1 MRKTIAVRHILYC
14 TKQYVPGDEVFI
26 NDPDFLQLLIDN
38 KSVKIEDDEEV
49 EEEVEEAVTENVIA
63 SEEATEGNTK
73 TNTEDNVK
81 SEEVSNEHV
90 QKDNK
95 PIGRKSR

>member
-26 NDPDFLQLLIDN
+26 SDPEFLQLLIDN
-38 KSVKIEDDEEV
+38 ESVKVEDDEADEESEESVAEADEESEESVAEASV
-49 EEEVEEAVTENVIA
+49 EEDI
-63 SEEATEGNTK
+63 SEG
-73 TNTEDNVK
+73 
-81 SEEVSNEHV
+81 VSDLK
-90 QKDNK
+90 KDDK

>member
-26 NDPDFLQLLIDN
+26 SDPEFLQLLIDN
-38 KSVKIEDDEEV
+38 ESVKVEDDEEDEESEESIAEVSV
-49 EEEVEEAVTENVIA
+49 EEDISTEEDI
-63 SEEATEGNTK
+63 SEGVPDLK
-73 TNTEDNVK
+73 
-81 SEEVSNEHV
+81 
-90 QKDNK
+90 KDDK

>member
-1 MRKTIAVRHILYC
+1 MRKTIAVKHILYC

-26 NDPDFLQLLIDN
+26 NDPEFLQLLIDN
-38 KSVKIEDDEEV
+38 KSVRIEDD
-49 EEEVEEAVTENVIA
+49 EEVEEAVTENVIA
-63 SEEATEGNTK
+63 SEEATEVNTK

>member
-1 MRKTIAVRHILYC
+1 MRKTIALRHILYC

-26 NDPDFLQLLIDN
+26 NDPEFLQLLIDN
-38 KSVKIEDDEEV
+38 KSVRIEDD
-49 EEEVEEAVTENVIA
+49 EEVEEAVTENVIA
-63 SEEATEGNTK
+63 SEEATEVNTK

>member
-26 NDPDFLQLLIDN
+26 NDPEFLQLLIDN
-38 KSVKIEDDEEV
+38 KSVRIEDD
-49 EEEVEEAVTENVIA
+49 EEVEEAVTENVIA
-63 SEEATEGNTK
+63 SEEATEANTK

-81 SEEVSNEHV
+81 SEEVSNEYV
-90 QKDNK
+90 QKDDK

>member
-26 NDPDFLQLLIDN
+26 SDPEFLQLLIDN
-38 KSVKIEDDEEV
+38 ESVKVEDDEEYEESEESVAEASV
-49 EEEVEEAVTENVIA
+49 EEDI
-63 SEEATEGNTK
+63 SEGVPDLK
-73 TNTEDNVK
+73 
-81 SEEVSNEHV
+81 
-90 QKDNK
+90 KDDK

>member
-1 MRKTIAVRHILYC
+1 MRKTIALRHILYC

-26 NDPDFLQLLIDN
+26 NDSEFLQLLIDN
-38 KSVKIEDDEEV
+38 KSVRIEDD
-49 EEEVEEAVTENVIA
+49 EEVEEAVTENVIA
-63 SEEATEGNTK
+63 SEEATEVNTK

>member
-26 NDPDFLQLLIDN
+26 SDPEFLQLLIDN
-38 KSVKIEDDEEV
+38 ESVKVEDDEEYEESEESVAEASV
-49 EEEVEEAVTENVIA
+49 EEDIN
-63 SEEATEGNTK
+63 EGVPDLK
-73 TNTEDNVK
+73 
-81 SEEVSNEHV
+81 
-90 QKDNK
+90 KDDK

>member
-26 NDPDFLQLLIDN
+26 SDPEFLQLLIDN
-38 KSVKIEDDEEV
+38 ESVKVEADEEYEESEESVAEASV
-49 EEEVEEAVTENVIA
+49 EEDI
-63 SEEATEGNTK
+63 SEGVPDLK
-73 TNTEDNVK
+73 
-81 SEEVSNEHV
+81 
-90 QKDNK
+90 KDDK